1 RTDTTC
7 NNEQQ
12 CGTTTNKRRKSVR
25 IYKWLIF
32 NVLLVFYTL
41 ANHSLNG
48 EKKGMKQYF
57 MPLY

>member
-1 RTDTTC
+1 MW
-7 NNEQQ
+7 NNYEQEA
-12 CGTTTNKRRKSVR
+12 KSVR

-41 ANHSLNG
+41 ANHSLKS